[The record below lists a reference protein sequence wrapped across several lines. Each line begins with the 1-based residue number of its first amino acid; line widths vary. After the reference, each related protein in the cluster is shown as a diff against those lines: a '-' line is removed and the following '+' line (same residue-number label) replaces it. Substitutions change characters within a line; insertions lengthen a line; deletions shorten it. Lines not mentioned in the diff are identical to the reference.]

1 MPKVAVIGSTG
12 MLGREVAR
20 SKFDGY
26 EVVEWNRRSTPVV
39 STNEHIQIDSN
50 LTHLEEKMNMNDI
63 SFVVNCAGLIRQ
75 KIDEDSLSS
84 RAQAVKANF
93 DLPLRLVSLS
103 EKYNF
108 KIIQIGTDCV
118 FSGRHGNYK
127 ESDIHD
133 AEDIY
138 GKTKSLGEIPHENL
152 IILRTSIVGLEAQSN
167 SSLLSWFI
175 NQSRNARVK
184 GYSDQIWNGVTI
196 FHFAKFVTS
205 IIDQNGFNQFSG
217 VHHVVPSDSVSKDKL
232 LKIFGIA
239 FGREDIEIDSVAT
252 GRDLDMTLGTNHPS
266 MNSLLWKLAGYSHP
280 PTIEEMIL
288 EYSSLIQSGG

>member
-26 EVVEWNRRSTPVV
+26 DIVEWNRRSTPVV
-39 STNEHIQIDSN
+39 NSNEHVQIDSN
-50 LTHLEEKMNMNDI
+50 LSHLEKKSNLNEI
-63 SFVVNCAGLIRQ
+63 SFVINCAGLIRQ
-75 KIDEDSLSS
+75 KIDENSLYS
-84 RAQAVKANF
+84 RANAVKANF
-93 DLPLRLVSLS
+93 DLPLRLLSLS

-118 FSGRHGNYK
+118 FSGRAGNYK

-152 IILRTSIVGLEAQSN
+152 SILRTSIVGLEAQSN

-175 NQSRNARVK
+175 NQPRNARVK
-184 GYSDQIWNGVTI
+184 GYSDQIWNGVTV
-196 FHFAKFVTS
+196 FHFAKFVSS
-205 IIDQNGFNQFSG
+205 IIDQNVFNQFSG
-217 VHHVVPSDSVSKDKL
+217 VHHVVPSDSVSKEKL
-232 LKIFGIA
+232 LKFFGNA
-239 FGREDIEIDSVAT
+239 FGREDIEIESVAS
-252 GRDLDMTLGTNHPS
+252 GRDLDMTLGTNSPS
-266 MNSLLWKLAGYSHP
+266 LNSLLWKLAGYSHP
-280 PTIEEMIL
+280 LTIEEMIL
-288 EYSSLIQSGG
+288 QYSSLIKSGG